1 MMPRFW
7 LIALLAASPQ
17 LIFAQAEVIPPRH
30 AVVSFVYTR
39 SDTGRRFDFLG
50 GRDRV
55 IPPAGPLF
63 TGRAITD
70 VLSLD
75 IAYGILPRLDA
86 HVNIPYAFSS
96 TPSIESNGSRIP
108 NGQQSPSSSGVSN
121 LRFGARYNLVRRPLF
136 VTARIDIKAPAST
149 PNLEELFNGVTLPIR
164 EGQTDIDLS
173 GQVSKSLRIGEHAFS
188 VGGELGYRIR
198 TTQQKGALDT
208 FTLAALPVKPGNE
221 IIYNLRVAYPVAPRI
236 SLLLNG
242 DGIEGNNFD
251 VPFRFT
257 RIGNDGLIRTVGTVA
272 APEGFTPDYAQ
283 QTGRRIFTLGP
294 LLAIRLNRR
303 TSVSGGVLFTVAG
316 RNFPAGQFYVVGITR
331 VIR

>member
-1 MMPRFW
+1 MPRSW
-7 LIALLAASPQ
+7 LIALLAMSPQ
-17 LIFAQAEVIPPRH
+17 LIFAQAEVIPPGH
-30 AVVSFVYTR
+30 GVVSFVYIR

-50 GRDRV
+50 DRDRV
-55 IPPAGPLF
+55 IPSAGPLF

-70 VLSLD
+70 VLTLD
-75 IAYGILPRLDA
+75 ISYGILPRLDA
-86 HVNIPYAFSS
+86 HVSIPYAFSS
-96 TPSIESNGSRIP
+96 QPSIESNGSRIP
-108 NGQQSPSSSGVSN
+108 NGQQSPSSSGISN
-121 LRFGARYNLVRRPLF
+121 IRFGARYNLVSKPLF
-136 VTARIDIKAPAST
+136 VTAKIDIKAPAST

-173 GQVSKSLRIGEHAFS
+173 GQFSKSLLIGERPFS

-208 FTLAALPVKPGNE
+208 FTLGALPVKPGNE
-221 IIYNLRVAYPVAPRI
+221 IIYNVRVSYRVLHRV

-242 DGIEGNNFD
+242 DGIEENDFD

-272 APEGFTPDYAQ
+272 VPDGFTPDYPK

-294 LLAIRLNRR
+294 LLSIRLSRR
-303 TSVSGGVLFTVAG
+303 TSVSGGVLFAVFG
-316 RNFPAGQFYVVGITR
+316 RNFPAGQFYVAGITR